1 MSYAALLKPFSIS
14 NTTLQNRIVMPPLVI
29 WKARK
34 DGCVTED
41 HLEHFRRSAGA
52 GLTIVEA
59 TAVSPE
65 GRLAATELGLF
76 SDEQI
81 PGMQRLAETIS
92 AGGSVSGIQLNHAGG
107 KTNTDRTYGE
117 TPLVVSQTEHTDDS
131 KRELTERDIRRILE
145 DFAAAARR
153 AVTAGFELIE
163 LHGAHGYLGAQFL
176 SPAINRRTDGWGG
189 SFEKRLRFLM
199 ELVRRVREEI
209 GEEALLS
216 MRLGVTD
223 GREDGLS
230 VAEGTRAAEILSRAG
245 LDLLHVSHA
254 GGEPAPVDP
263 DSPYEPLLQLARP
276 VRERI
281 GIPVIGIGGIKTP
294 EEANRALEEGVC
306 DLIAVGRGIL
316 ADPGWARKSVEGRPE
331 AISVCRD
338 CLPRCYHYT
347 DPTQC
352 PARNELSTAEAK

>member
-1 MSYAALLKPFSIS
+1 MGYSTLLKPFSLG
-14 NTTLQNRIVMPPLVI
+14 TETLQNRIVMPPLVI
-29 WKARK
+29 WKAGK
-34 DGCVTED
+34 DGRVTDD

-76 SDEQI
+76 SDGQI
-81 PGMQRLAETIS
+81 PGMQQLAETIS
-92 AGGSVSGIQLNHAGG
+92 TGGSVAGIQLNHAGG
-107 KTNTDRTYGE
+107 KTNTERTYGE
-117 TPLVVSQTEHTDDS
+117 TPLVVSRTGKTSES
-131 KRELTERDIRRILE
+131 KRELTERDIYRILD
-145 DFAAAARR
+145 DFAAAAGR
-153 AVTAGFELIE
+153 AVTAGFRLLE

-176 SPAINRRTDGWGG
+176 SPATNHRTDGWGG

-199 ELVRRVREEI
+199 ELVRRVRAEI
-209 GEEALLS
+209 GDNALLS

-230 VAEGTRAAEILSRAG
+230 VTEGTRAAEILSRAG

-254 GGEPAPVDP
+254 GGEPAPIDP
-263 DSPYEPLLQLARP
+263 DSPYSSLLQLARP
-276 VRERI
+276 VRERV

-294 EEANRALEEGVC
+294 DEANSALENDMC

-316 ADPGWARKSVEGRPE
+316 ADPGWARKSVEQRPE
-331 AISVCRD
+331 AIYVCRD

-352 PARNELSTAEAK
+352 PARNELAAAEAQ